1 MRLPAF
7 RSVVPA
13 LLAAALAVLAA
24 REAQAG
30 EIVLAPRPIA
40 QMKAVFGKVE
50 ARDVIAAR
58 ARIGGTL
65 ARITVTEGSQVRA
78 GEVIALVTDDK
89 LALQIS
95 AAEARIRAL
104 ESQLSN
110 ARDELERAQALLAR
124 GSSTQQ
130 RVDQLRT
137 QTEVVANQIT
147 AAQAERTV
155 VLQQR
160 SEGEVLAP
168 ATGRV
173 LRVPV
178 TAGAV
183 IMPGEAVA
191 QIAGGGLFLRL
202 ALPERHAPL
211 LKVGSEVAIE
221 GRGAVLTGRLVKL
234 YPQIENG
241 RVVADVEAG
250 ELSGPFVGER
260 VLVRVP
266 IGSREVLAVPR
277 AAVVTRSGLD
287 MVRLA
292 TQDGPREVVVVLGEA
307 LGATDV
313 EVLTGL
319 KAGDRV
325 LVP

>member
-1 MRLPAF
+1 MRT
-7 RSVVPA
+7 PA
-13 LLAAALAVLAA
+13 LHLFAPAVLAA
-24 REAQAG
+24 LIAGCAQAG
-30 EIVLAPRPIA
+30 DVTLAPRVVP
-40 QMKAVFGKVE
+40 QMKAVFGRVE

-65 ARITVTEGSQVRA
+65 TRVEVTEGSQVRA
-78 GEVIALVTDDK
+78 GELIGLVTDDK

-95 AAEARIRAL
+95 AAESRIRAL
-104 ESQLSN
+104 ESQMTN
-110 ARDELERAQALLAR
+110 ARDELERAQSLLAR

-130 RVDQLRT
+130 RVDLLRT
-137 QTEVVANQIT
+137 QTEVIGNQIA

-168 ATGRV
+168 AAGRV

-178 TAGAV
+178 TTGAV

-211 LKVGSEVAIE
+211 LKVGTDVAIE
-221 GRGAVLTGRLVKL
+221 GRGAVVTGRLVKL

-241 RVVADVEAG
+241 RVIADVEAPG
-250 ELSGPFVGER
+250 LTGPFVGER

-266 IGSREVLAVPR
+266 IGSREVLGVPR
-277 AAVVTRSGLD
+277 SAIVNRSGLD

-292 TQDGPREVVVVLGEA
+292 TDKGPREVVVVLGET

-319 KAGDRV
+319 RAGDRV